1 MGRKGKERI
10 VRIWTFGKRMK
21 LRYLSGLLSAVL
33 LAFIL
38 SNSSSGEELKL
49 PEVLIWGQDLS
60 GVIVPPER
68 DRQLGDA
75 FRDKSLYLGG
85 PSLGGEEFFGLRGP
99 VDGQPFATEVGFSYG
114 RFDEVCYRLQT
125 SGRLDN
131 GVKFGAGFARLND
144 PGESVHRAYADGNAH
159 ANVES
164 PLWKFVLGGKVNYR
178 QKDYDIN
185 PEPDTQRTSLVRGEI
200 AVAQGFWDW
209 LNLQFRASA
218 GEARVKEPVSVRAN
232 CYRAGTSID
241 TVIANKHLLRGEF
254 LWQKDSFISGR
265 YAGLTVNLSDDLSV
279 NRFISLKYGLNWGS
293 DLEASQ
299 SKFSPVAMVRA
310 HSDSGWQTRI
320 FYDGQM
326 FIPDF
331 STLYIEQDYTLVTS
345 SIASS
350 GIQKAGLAIG
360 WQKYGQG
367 KVMLTCSYNWWD
379 NCPGS
384 NEDGSFRMPVN
395 LGKKEAWQ
403 IEGVIEYPF
412 VELLTLE
419 VRGVGLIGDTI
430 IGTPEWNMN
439 VLVKSELGKFSADMG
454 FSAVGSRY
462 YEVTMPPALSPYWT
476 LSAGARYN
484 ISRYFGVYFNASNL
498 LSEEYEPVYG
508 YGFSKLRAQFG
519 IELRL

>member
-1 MGRKGKERI
+1 MRI
-10 VRIWTFGKRMK
+10 FKFGKRMK
-21 LRYLSGLLSAVL
+21 LRYSLSLLLVVL
-33 LAFIL
+33 FTFVLP
-38 SNSSSGEELKL
+38 NNSSGEELKL

-60 GVIVPPER
+60 SVIVPPER

-85 PSLGGEEFFGLRGP
+85 PSLGSEELFGLRGP
-99 VDGQPFATEVGFSYG
+99 ADGQPFATEVGFSYG
-114 RFDEVCYRLQT
+114 RFDEVFYRLQT

-131 GVKFGAGFARLND
+131 GTGFGAGFARLND
-144 PGESVHRAYADGNAH
+144 PGESESVHRAYADGNAH
-159 ANVES
+159 ASIES
-164 PLWKFVLGGKVNYR
+164 PLWKFVLGGKIDYR

-218 GEARVKEPVSVRAN
+218 GEAKVKEPVSVLAN
-232 CYRAGTSID
+232 CYRAGASVD
-241 TVIANKHLLRGEF
+241 TAIANKHLLCGEF
-254 LWQKDSFISGR
+254 LWQNDDFVSGR
-265 YAGLTVNLSDDLSV
+265 YAGLTVNLSDDLSI

-293 DLEASQ
+293 DLEANRN
-299 SKFSPVAMVRA
+299 KFSPVAMVRA

-331 STLYIEQDYTLVTS
+331 DTLYVKQDYSLVTS

-350 GIQKAGLAIG
+350 GKKRAGLAIG

-379 NCPGS
+379 NCPGT

-395 LGKKEAWQ
+395 LGKKEALQ

-430 IGTPEWNMN
+430 IGTPEWNMD
-439 VLVKSELGKFSADMG
+439 VLVKSEFGKFSTDIG
-454 FSAVGSRY
+454 FSAVGPRHYDVAMS
-462 YEVTMPPALSPYWT
+462 ELLSPYWT
-476 LSAGARYN
+476 LGAGARYN

-498 LSEEYEPVYG
+498 LSEEYEPIYG
-508 YGFSKLRAQFG
+508 YGLSKLRAQFG